1 MSTSQFTLITV
12 ETVINAPIQK
22 VWNSFT
28 APDHITKWYFASDDW
43 HAPKAENDIR
53 TGGKFLTRME
63 AKDGSFGFDFE
74 GIYDVVR
81 ENEYIEYHLADERI
95 VKTFFIADD
104 NKTKV
109 VQQFDAEKENPI
121 EMQRGGWQA
130 ILDNFKKHTES
141 IIS

>member
-12 ETVINAPIQK
+12 ETIVNAPVQK
-22 VWNSFT
+22 VWDCFT
-28 APDHITKWYFASDDW
+28 SPEHITKWCFASDDW

-63 AKDGSFGFDFE
+63 AKDGSFGFDF
-74 GIYDVVR
+74 GGVYDEVR
-81 ENEYIEYHLADERI
+81 ANEYIEYHLGDTRG
-95 VKTFFIADD
+95 VKIFFSSEG

-109 VQQFDAEKENPI
+109 VEQFDAEKKNPI

-130 ILDNFKKHTES
+130 ILNNFKKYTES
-141 IIS
+141 I